1 MGYRLC
7 SQSSGENLE
16 TVTEAGII
24 REMLLPGLLCL
35 LSSEPRDY
43 LPRAAVPTMRWVLLH
58 HSSVKGMP
66 PLQCNLMEP
75 GPVPSE

>member
-16 TVTEAGII
+16 TVTEAGIL

-43 LPRAAVPTMRWVLLH
+43 HALGPPTSLISQGNAPTTV
-58 HSSVKGMP
+58 
-66 PLQCNLMEP
+66 
-75 GPVPSE
+75 